1 MKGKANPFANLLSQL
16 APNATAP
23 TGSPTEEDAAGC
35 EEDAAAAAPEAGEDA
50 PPQEDGEDKLLLSCD
65 ESGSDQAED
74 NPSSFKF
81 GQTSKLRKVDI
92 TTHIMVYK
100 NILLSA

>member
-23 TGSPTEEDAAGC
+23 TGSPTEEDGG
-35 EEDAAAAAPEAGEDA
+35 EEDAAAAPEAGEDA
-50 PPQEDGEDKLLLSCD
+50 SPQEDGEDKLLLSCD

-81 GQTSKLRKVDI
+81 GQTSKLRKVVI
-92 TTHIMVYK
+92 TTHILEYK
-100 NILLSA
+100 QCSFN